1 MTLYARVIVP
11 LPVQGSF
18 HYEVPEHLAPTLRV
32 GHRVSVPFGPRRITG
47 FVVGFDDAPPPGV
60 TGKIRKVSDV
70 LDDAPLLTADLL
82 ALITFASDYYLSPM
96 GEVLKVALPP
106 GLTAASQ
113 VVLRITA
120 KGRHTLA
127 SVGPGAE
134 HDALVAAA
142 RPGGVKRGSLG
153 KKLVEQL
160 MSRGWVGV
168 RESFEAKSAAETVEV
183 LERNATPPLDSEALE
198 RHLRRAPAQRML
210 HERLAAGPATA
221 EQLGLELGRETLRRA
236 MKGLLAA
243 ELIVRRRE
251 PKEVWPTAPADS
263 GHEAALRLSGDQRRA
278 LERILA
284 AFEAHR
290 PEAFLLRGVT
300 GSGKTEVYLQAIA
313 KVRAAGQ
320 TAVVLVPEI
329 ALTSQLEG
337 RFRARFGDDL
347 AVLHSAMT
355 DKERRQSWHR
365 LRHGRSGIALGPR
378 SAIWAPVEKLGILI
392 VDEEHD
398 PSFKQHNDLRYHGRD
413 LALFRAKKTGAVAVL
428 GSATPALETR
438 QLAEQG
444 RLTEL
449 RLAER
454 IHGRPMPKVQL
465 VDLARAVETAHELP
479 MFTRPLEDALRET
492 VTAGEQ
498 AILFLNRRGFNS
510 VVVCDDC
517 AEVRRCP
524 SCSVSLTYHKGSR
537 ALVCHYCGH
546 QERLELPC
554 KKCQSLAMKPYGFGT
569 ERVAE
574 ALSALIPEA
583 RVLRLDRDITSRVGA
598 LEEVLAKFH
607 RREADILVGTQMV
620 AKGHD
625 FPGVTLVG
633 ILCADASLA
642 FPDFRAAERTFQLMT
657 QVAGRAGR
665 ADLPGRVIVQTFQP
679 QHYALTAAI
688 DHDDERFF
696 RVECESRRSAGYPP
710 FGRVGLVRVE
720 SENAQAALSTANR
733 LGELARAAC
742 REEGL
747 RARGP
752 IPAPIERI
760 RGRYRHMLMLSAP
773 SPAKLVQ
780 AMRFVRDKAGKLPSG
795 VDVIFDVDAVDLL

>member
-1 MTLYARVIVP
+1 MTRYARVIVP
-11 LPVQGSF
+11 LPVHGSF
-18 HYEVPEHLAPTLRV
+18 HYEIPEHLAPTLRI
-32 GHRVSVPFGPRRITG
+32 GHRVSVPFGPRKITG
-47 FVVGFDDAPPPGV
+47 FVLGFDDHPPEGV
-60 TGKIRKVSDV
+60 TGKIRRISDV
-70 LDDAPLLTADLL
+70 LDDEPALTTDLL

-113 VVLRITA
+113 VVLRITPR
-120 KGRHTLA
+120 GRAALETVTDA
-127 SVGPGAE
+127 AE
-134 HDALVAAA
+134 KAALSSAA
-142 RPGGVKRGSLG
+142 RPAGVKRNTLP
-153 KKLVEQL
+153 KKLAERL
-160 MSRGWVGV
+160 LAAGWVGI
-168 RESFEAKSAAETVEV
+168 RESFEAKSSAETVEV
-183 LERNATPPLDSEALE
+183 LQRREAAGE
-198 RHLRRAPAQRML
+198 AAEKHLRRAPAQRSL
-210 HERLAAGPATA
+210 YERLASGPAPV
-221 EQLGLELGRETLRRA
+221 EQLGVELGREAVRRA

-243 ELIVRRRE
+243 ELIERRRE
-251 PKEVWPTAPADS
+251 PKEAWPTRATDS
-263 GHEAALRLSGDQRRA
+263 GHEAAMVLSDDQRRA

-284 AFEAHR
+284 AFEAKQ

-313 KVRAAGQ
+313 RVRAAGQ
-320 TAVVLVPEI
+320 TAIVLVPEI

-365 LRHGRSGIALGPR
+365 LRHGLSGIALGPR
-378 SAIWAPVEKLGILI
+378 SAIWAPVERLGILI

-465 VDLARAVETAHELP
+465 VDLARAVESQHELP

-492 VTAGEQ
+492 VAAGEQ

-510 VVVCDDC
+510 VVICDEC
-517 AEVRRCP
+517 AEVRKCP
-524 SCSVSLTYHKGSR
+524 SCSVSLTYHKSTR
-537 ALVCHYCGH
+537 SLVCHYCGH
-546 QERLELPC
+546 QERLEQAC
-554 KKCQSLAMKPYGFGT
+554 KKCSGLAMKPYGFGT

-574 ALSALIPEA
+574 ALSLLIPEA
-583 RVLRLDRDITSRVGA
+583 WVLRLDRDITSKVGA
-598 LEEVLAKFH
+598 LEDVLAKFH
-607 RREADILVGTQMV
+607 RREADVLVGTQMV

-665 ADLPGRVIVQTFQP
+665 ANLPGRVIVQTFQP
-679 QHYALTAAI
+679 KHYALTAAI
-688 DHDDERFF
+688 EHDDERFF

-710 FGRVGLVRVE
+710 FGRIGLVRIE
-720 SENAQAALSTANR
+720 SEDPSAAHSVANR
-733 LGELARAAC
+733 LGALAQAAC
-742 REEGL
+742 KEEGL

-780 AMRFVRDKAGKLPSG
+780 AMRFVRDRVGKLSAG
-795 VDVIFDVDAVDLL
+795 VDVVFDVDAVDLL